1 MGRMARLQPQRMF
14 SACCLLAARAQ
25 SQARYNECTGCSL
38 VAARANTTTR
48 NIHMRIV
55 GRKSEIGEKVL
66 RKSSNQPFGGERR
79 RRIDGSEGTLLHFRS
94 KDVRPIFYVYT
105 YRMCDT
111 TKVAL
116 ARTSGPS
123 AALHRRVIVALLAA
137 HPLPQ
142 VHASFCWSARRLD
155 LRSRAEKHRLSTA
168 CTKQSAQSHS

>member
-1 MGRMARLQPQRMF
+1 MARLQPQRMF

-55 GRKSEIGEKVL
+55 DRKSEIGEKVL

-79 RRIDGSEGTLLHFRS
+79 RRIDGSEGTLLHFRT
-94 KDVRPIFYVYT
+94 KDAIFYVYT

-111 TKVAL
+111 TKAAL

-123 AALHRRVIVALLAA
+123 AALHRRVITALLAA

-142 VHASFCWSARRLD
+142 VFFGPPAAIACWRKHGPSTLHEERKVALAERLCPQP
-155 LRSRAEKHRLSTA
+155 KW
-168 CTKQSAQSHS
+168 